1 MAGEGKHSSE
11 VTFWADDRTFQ
22 ENMAELLNLDPQY
35 APWNT
40 ERHSPA
46 ESWQQFGEGCA
57 MPVTS
62 FIDLPEKFS
71 FEKESRVWWAIVSSP
86 FESKKATD

>member
-1 MAGEGKHSSE
+1 MRWCS
-11 VTFWADDRTFQ
+11 DRARYLLDTASVHAPLLDFYGPSREQTFQ

-46 ESWQQFGEGCA
+46 E
-57 MPVTS
+57 
-62 FIDLPEKFS
+62 
-71 FEKESRVWWAIVSSP
+71 
-86 FESKKATD
+86 